1 MQRQQVRHVCGK
13 RRGSRD
19 GVRPGVTHRHGVLCC
34 AADCVVGADRTAA
47 AAAAGAGGMAFMF
60 TWLRLSGSKLLDW
73 QRCFS
78 YQPRDI
84 TWAQQQVQAQRVVNG

>member
-1 MQRQQVRHVCGK
+1 MPA
-13 RRGSRD
+13 
-19 GVRPGVTHRHGVLCC
+19 PG
-34 AADCVVGADRTAA
+34 

-60 TWLRLSGSKLLDW
+60 TWLRLSGNKLLDW

-84 TWAQQQVQAQRVVNG
+84 TWAQQQVCRQPPFGHRGSCLLVVNALLEQHNISHDG